1 VARDESEYTTDLQ
14 KCIEEIDERAGEEAS
29 ATIVILGGLSG
40 RLDQTTHVLALLQK
54 LRRGN
59 GSNNHRDT
67 EASTSAWQGSDFK
80 VFMGQEL
87 VSNSRG
93 EDLYQDFA
101 KGNGT
106 KDIRVISENCVA
118 WVLDVASRLEQE
130 DRSSSFLRLSPDH
143 RRESIPSVSTTKPT
157 GRLVGFF
164 RSGSNPAM

>member
-1 VARDESEYTTDLQ
+1 VSKDESEYTTDLQ
-14 KCIEEIDERAGEEAS
+14 KCIEVIDERVENEAS
-29 ATIVILGGLSG
+29 TTIIILGGLSG

-59 GSNNHRDT
+59 GSENHRDK

-80 VFMGQEL
+80 VFMGKEM

-118 WVLDVASRLEQE
+118 WVLDVVRSGHE
-130 DRSSSFLRLSPDH
+130 DRSRSIVRLP
-143 RRESIPSVSTTKPT
+143 SIIA
-157 GRLVGFF
+157 GR
-164 RSGSNPAM
+164 AYH